1 MLWSTEKHFF
11 DQPVKNYLRTYNNIR
26 KNVLGQGHDYTS
38 GCLLDYF
45 KECYN
50 IVTIDLSKQQ
60 QFDADPKAIQ
70 QINFTSS
77 VDREGNRAIFVIIA
91 KLKEII
97 LDFFTRNSEIIVNLF
112 YFNIISL

>member
-11 DQPVKNYLRTYNNIR
+11 DQPVKNYLRTYSNIR

-50 IVTIDLSKQQ
+50 IVTIDLSNSNSLMLIRKQY
-60 QFDADPKAIQ
+60 
-70 QINFTSS
+70 S
-77 VDREGNRAIFVIIA
+77 
-91 KLKEII
+91 KLI
-97 LDFFTRNSEIIVNLF
+97 LLAV
-112 YFNIISL
+112 